1 MGREGRRMLF
11 EQLKDP
17 DTSTFTYLLADLQTG
32 DAVLIDPVLAQIER
46 DIDRL
51 EYHGLTLR
59 YTLDTHVHADHVT
72 AAGALRD
79 RFQCQTVL
87 SAQAG
92 VRCADVVLA
101 DGEEVRFG
109 AYGLTARTT
118 PGHTQGCVT
127 YVTLDK
133 KIAFTGDA
141 LLIGGCGR
149 TDFQGGDARTL
160 YRSIHAQVFTLP
172 GDTLLYPAHDYKGR
186 CVTTV
191 SYEIEHNDRLG
202 AARSEDDFVAIMDNL
217 KLAYPKHIDRALP
230 LNMGC
235 GLDGSTT
242 EAEGVPCRE
251 VEPGWV
257 YEQRESVT
265 LIDCRE
271 LHELVSELGHAAH
284 AECIPQADVRSVVS
298 GWKRD
303 RPIAVVCRS
312 GARSRQVALSLAE
325 DGFTDVTS
333 VRGGMMLWNEC
344 DLPTEGGS

>member
-1 MGREGRRMLF
+1 MLF

-17 DTSTFTYLLADLQTG
+17 DTSTFTYLLADPQTG
-32 DAVLIDPVLAQIER
+32 DAVLIDPVLVQIER
-46 DIDRL
+46 DIERL
-51 EYHGLTLR
+51 EFHGLTLR

-87 SAQAG
+87 SAHAG
-92 VRCADVVLA
+92 VRCADMLLA
-101 DGEEVRFG
+101 DGEEIRFG
-109 AYGLTARTT
+109 SFGLTARTT

-127 YVTLDK
+127 YVTLDQ

-160 YRSIHAQVFTLP
+160 YRSIHAQVFSLP

-191 SYEIEHNDRLG
+191 SHELEHNARLG
-202 AARSEDDFVAIMDNL
+202 SGRSEDDFVAIMENL
-217 KLAYPKHIDRALP
+217 DLAYPKHIDRALP

-235 GLDGSTT
+235 GLDGSAASAV
-242 EAEGVPCRE
+242 ELQCPE
-251 VEPGWV
+251 VDPEWA
-257 YEQRESVT
+257 YEQRERVT

-271 LHELVSELGHAAH
+271 PHELVSELGHASH
-284 AECIPQADVRSVVS
+284 AECIPQAEVRSVVS
-298 GWKRD
+298 DWNRD

-312 GARSRQVALSLAE
+312 GVRSNQVALLLAE
-325 DGFTDVTS
+325 DGFTDVAS

-344 DLPTEGGS
+344 GLPTEGGS